1 MKYIKILIVTFFIFS
16 LAVFGASV
24 IRTIVTQ
31 DPTKPEIT
39 SDREELEISTSY
51 EEEDLLQGLTASD
64 GKDGDLT
71 DQIMAGDFSQFSEPG
86 VCSLSYVVFDSSNQA
101 ASLTRQIRF
110 TDYESPK
117 FTLSEPLVFI
127 EGEEDNGLS
136 RIGASDSIDGDISSL
151 VRILDNTINY
161 QLSGDYTVRAQ
172 ITNSLG
178 DTQDV
183 LLPAHVITASCARA
197 HIQLKHP
204 LVYIKPGSEFHP
216 EDYVDYIENEEGDRV
231 GTDALSVTSRVDTRT
246 EGVYEVR
253 YQTDGD
259 TGRGETWLTVIVR
272 E

>member
-1 MKYIKILIVTFFIFS
+1 MKYIKILVIAFFAAG

-24 IRTIVTQ
+24 IRSIVTQ

-39 SDREELEISTSY
+39 SDREELELSTSY

-86 VCSLSYVVFDSSNQA
+86 VSSLTYVVFDSSNQA
-101 ASLTRQIRF
+101 ASLTRQVRF

-136 RIGASDSIDGDISSL
+136 RVGASDAIDGDVSSL
-151 VRILDNTINY
+151 VRILDNTVNY
-161 QLSGDYTVRAQ
+161 QLSGDYTVQAQ

-178 DTQDV
+178 DTQEV
-183 LLPAHVITASCARA
+183 LLPAHVITSSRARA
-197 HIQLKHP
+197 RIQLKQS
-204 LVYIKPGSEFHP
+204 LVYIKPGTEFHP
-216 EDYVDYIENEEGDRV
+216 EEYVDYVESEEGDRI
-231 GTDALSVTSRVDTRT
+231 GTDSLSITSQVDTRT

-253 YQTDGD
+253 YQTNGD